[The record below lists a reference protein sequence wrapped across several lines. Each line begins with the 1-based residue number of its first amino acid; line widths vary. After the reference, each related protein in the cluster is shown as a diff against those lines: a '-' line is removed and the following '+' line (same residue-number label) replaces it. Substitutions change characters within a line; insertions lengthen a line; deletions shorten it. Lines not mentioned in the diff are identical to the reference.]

1 MMRVEGVVY
10 QIPDHYKNRGTKQP
24 SPEAGEKEPRYG
36 EHAEKQTDDLKNSQA
51 QLEKQR
57 EAEKASRSLLE
68 RNRAAEKENS
78 QQQKFEEAVQKMN
91 ERAEREQISLRFRL
105 HDGSKR
111 WMVQIFDVI
120 EDEVVRVIPPEELLD
135 LSAQIQKLTGV
146 LLDERR

>member
-1 MMRVEGVVY
+1 MRVEGLVY
-10 QIPDHYKNRGTKQP
+10 QVPDHYKNRGAKQP
-24 SPEAGEKEPRYG
+24 VPEAGEKEPRYG
-36 EHAEKQTDDLKNSQA
+36 EHAEKQADDLKNSQM

-57 EAEKASRSLLE
+57 EAEKESRSLQ
-68 RNRAAEKENS
+68 NRSLAVGKEES
-78 QQQKFEEAVQKMN
+78 RQQKFEEVVQKMN

-105 HDGSKR
+105 HDGSQR

-135 LSAQIQKLTGV
+135 LSAQIQKLTGI